1 MNFINKWRI
10 KAGNYFLNKMLP
22 LVQRK
27 KHFESFAKAKMVGI
41 VFNATDKEDFELVK
55 RYVRYLK
62 DCDKKVKALGFFNTY
77 KVPELT
83 YSKLEWDF
91 FTIKDLSWNYIP
103 NKNFIEN
110 FINEEYDILIDMNL
124 NHDFPLHYVS
134 SLSKAHFKI
143 GKYKTNAD
151 YDLMIEMPDEK
162 GLKFYLRSIDQ
173 YIQLLNSDK
182 NETA

>member
-1 MNFINKWRI
+1 MSFISNWRI

-27 KHFESFAKAKMVGI
+27 KHFESFAKAKTVGI
-41 VFNATDKEDFELVK
+41 VFNATDKEEFELVK

-62 DCDKKVKALGFFNTY
+62 DCDKKVKALGFFNTD

-83 YSKLEWDF
+83 YTKLEWDF

-110 FINEEYDILIDMNL
+110 FINEEYDILIDMNVH
-124 NHDFPLHYVS
+124 HDFPLHYVS

-143 GKYKTNAD
+143 GQYNINAD

-173 YIQLLNSDK
+173 YIQILNSEK
-182 NETA
+182 NATT